1 MSQGRRLL
9 ERCLKPLGMRLD
21 DVKSSKVTEILDEYG
36 F

>member
-21 DVKSSKVTEILDEYG
+21 DVRKKYESGIKRIW